1 MHVVVVGCGRV
12 GTELAFTLEQQGHSV
27 AVVDR
32 KETAFRRLHDGF
44 SGTLVTGIGFDR
56 DTLIDAGIETAGAV
70 AAVTY
75 GDNSNILV
83 ARIAHETY
91 NVPNVVARIKD
102 PRRALIFQRLG
113 ISTVAT
119 VSWTTDQMMRRL
131 LPSATPHEW
140 IDPSGSVCLLE
151 RKIPDAFVGKKLV
164 DLNLAGQYVLTSV
177 SRFGS
182 AVVATKEVVGQDN
195 DVLYFVVASS
205 AVEALDAQLN
215 HNAGGHH

>member
-12 GTELAFTLEQQGHSV
+12 GTELAFTLEDQGHSV

-32 KETAFRRLHDGF
+32 KESSFRRLHDSF
-44 SGTLVTGIGFDR
+44 AGTKVTGIGFDR
-56 DTLIDAGIETAGAV
+56 DTLIDAGIENAGAV

-140 IDPSGSVCLLE
+140 IDPSGSVCLVE
-151 RKIPDAFVGKKLV
+151 RKIPNTMVGKKLAE
-164 DLNLAGQYVLTSV
+164 LNVAGQYWLTSV
-177 SRFGS
+177 ARFG
-182 AVVATKEVVGQDN
+182 AAAIATKDTVGQDN
-195 DVLYFVVASS
+195 DVLYFVVAHD
-205 AVEALDAQLN
+205 AVAALDTQLN
-215 HNAGGHH
+215 EVPGGHH